1 MALVKMKR
9 FHMLGM
15 QEEEQKLLKVLQR
28 LGCVEISPAD
38 MDEVGRQD
46 AVPSQDLERVKWAIG
61 FLNKYSGRKQSLFA
75 TDIFLSPEDVQAIL
89 EDKAALLELV
99 AQAEQVE
106 KEQGKLLSEHLKLDA
121 AIEELNPWLDLDLPL
136 DSFHETAETQRLLG
150 YLPTQ
155 AVASV
160 QETVEAENLLLYYTV
175 VSEKA
180 GSSYLALLLHKDDVQ
195 KGLKLL
201 KDKGFVQVMLKG
213 KTSAKEQIAELHRQ
227 REGLAK
233 QGESLQASLV
243 DLAQYLPKFER
254 LYDLMNVEQ
263 QRAEQSNKL
272 YQTASSFYVKGWIP
286 ENAVEKASKSLQ
298 KASSY
303 VELEITEPEEGD
315 TPPVLMHN
323 NKIVTP
329 FESVIKGFSYPSP
342 EGMDPTALMMPFFAN
357 FFGMMLSDAG
367 YGLVLAIGLPL
378 LIKFFN
384 PKLST
389 KQMFILLTWGAGFT
403 VLWGA
408 LYNTWFG
415 FAPFPAVFNPV
426 EDPMPVMMICIA
438 MGAIHLFAGLFAAAY
453 MNAKKG
459 DYKAVVFD
467 QLSWAFLLIGLGLL
481 VLPATAGIGKIL
493 ALVGAG
499 IIILTA
505 GRSNK
510 NLLGRLMG
518 GFGALYGITGWISDL
533 LSYMRLFGMGLATGV
548 IGQVINILVGMVF
561 ENGVIGM
568 IIGAVLFV
576 GAHAFN
582 LGINALGAYVHSC
595 RLQYIEFF
603 GKFYEDGGRPFDPLR
618 ENTRYIQISKE
629 N

>member
-1 MALVKMKR
+1 MALIKMKR
-9 FHMLGM
+9 FHMLAM
-15 QEEEQKLLKVLQR
+15 QEDEQKLLKVLQG
-28 LGCVEISPAD
+28 LGCVEISSAGMEEPGHIELQAN
-38 MDEVGRQD
+38 
-46 AVPSQDLERVKWAIG
+46 PDLERVKWAIG
-61 FLNKYSGRKQSLFA
+61 FLNKHSSRKQPLFA
-75 TDIFLSPEDVQAIL
+75 SDVYLSSTEAQSIL
-89 EDKAALLELV
+89 DEKSALLDIV
-99 AQAEQVE
+99 VKAEQIE
-106 KEQGKLLSEHLKLDA
+106 KEQGKLLSDHLKLDA
-121 AIEELNPWLDLDLPL
+121 TIEELSPWVDLDLAL
-136 DSFHETAETQRLLG
+136 DSFQDTAYTQSMLG
-150 YLPTQ
+150 YLPSQ
-155 AVASV
+155 ALPSV
-160 QETVEAENLLLYYTV
+160 QEAVESENILLYYTV
-175 VSEKA
+175 VSERA
-180 GSSYLALLLHKDDVQ
+180 GSSFLALLLHKDDVQ
-195 KGLKLL
+195 RGLKLL
-201 KDKGFVQVMLKG
+201 KDKGFAQVSLKS
-213 KTSAKEQIAELHRQ
+213 KSTAKEQIAALQSQ
-227 REGLAK
+227 REGLRE
-233 QGESLQASLV
+233 QSLSLQTGLQ
-243 DLAQYLPKFER
+243 DLAQHLPKLER
-254 LYDLMNVEQ
+254 LYDLLSIEQ
-263 QRAEQSNKL
+263 QRAEQRSKL
-272 YQTASSFYVKGWIP
+272 YQTSSSFYIKGWIP
-286 ENAVEKASKSLQ
+286 ENAVERASKALKKASPT
-298 KASSY
+298 
-303 VELEITEPEEGD
+303 VELEILEPEEGD

-323 NKIVTP
+323 NRVATP

-342 EGMDPTALMMPFFAN
+342 EGIDPTALMMPFFAN

-367 YGLVLAIGLPL
+367 YGLVLAIALPL

-389 KQMFILLTWGAGFT
+389 KNMFILLTWGAGFT

-426 EDPMPVMMICIA
+426 EDPMPVMMVCIA

-459 DYKAVVFD
+459 DFKAVIFD
-467 QLSWAFLLIGLGLL
+467 QLSWAILLIGLGLL
-481 VLPATAGIGKIL
+481 VVPSLSSIGQVL
-493 ALVGAG
+493 ALLGAA

-505 GRSNK
+505 GRNNK

-561 ENGVIGM
+561 ESGILGM

-576 GAHAFN
+576 GAHTFN